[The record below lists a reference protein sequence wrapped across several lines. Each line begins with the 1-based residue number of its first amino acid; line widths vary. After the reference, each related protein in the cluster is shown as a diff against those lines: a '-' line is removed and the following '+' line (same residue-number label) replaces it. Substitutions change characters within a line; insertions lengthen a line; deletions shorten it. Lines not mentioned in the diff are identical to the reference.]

1 MERVRVRIEAAKA
14 EARVQGES
22 RARWSGVVD
31 LVGLKLALVLPA
43 AAGISVGP
51 LAAFLE

>member
-1 MERVRVRIEAAKA
+1 MGRFRVGIEVAKA
-14 EARVQGES
+14 EARVQAES

-31 LVGLKLALVLPA
+31 LAGLPLALVLPA
-43 AAGISVGP
+43 VGPRVGP

>member
-1 MERVRVRIEAAKA
+1 MGRVRVGIEAAKA

-31 LVGLKLALVLPA
+31 LAGLPLALVLLA
-43 AAGISVGP
+43 VGISVGP